1 MYVSPLSVSFCL
13 FPEQCPVAC
22 AGRWRQPTPPM
33 FMAHSAPLP
42 CRPSMEV
49 GYKQSSQS
57 RTGHAS
63 VDCQDNTRAAA
74 KCQPNDHFKVK
85 EHSPPSPPLSHPD
98 TECRFLNGTQAVVPM
113 RFLHSAAQ
121 CCAAAN
127 MLRLPAVDVMHGRMG
142 NLRCLHSLQNAMQE
156 PPALQYPAW

>member
-1 MYVSPLSVSFCL
+1 
-13 FPEQCPVAC
+13 
-22 AGRWRQPTPPM
+22 M
-33 FMAHSAPLP
+33 FKAHSAPLP

-63 VDCQDNTRAAA
+63 VDCQDNMRAAA
-74 KCQPNDHFKVK
+74 KCQPNNHLKVR

-98 TECRFLNGTQAVVPM
+98 TECRFLNGTQAGVPM

-127 MLRLPAVDVMHGRMG
+127 TLQLPACEVTHGRMDK
-142 NLRCLHSLQNAMQE
+142 LRCLHSLQNAMQE
-156 PPALQYPAW
+156 PLALQCLAW